1 MAKGPE
7 IFIGKEKLMSEV
19 VSEKKDFHNSGLHHL
34 KIDNGIFID
43 GERLKGV
50 LEYGVCQQEGND
62 YATLTLKM
70 DVTILNY
77 GRTPKNDK
85 GANFCGDDAR
95 NEITV

>member
-1 MAKGPE
+1 MKKRPE
-7 IFIGKEKLMSEV
+7 IVIGKERLMSEP

-43 GERLKGV
+43 GERLRGV

-85 GANFCGDDAR
+85 GVNFCGDDAR
-95 NEITV
+95 NEVTV

>member
-1 MAKGPE
+1 MEKGPE
-7 IFIGKEKLMSEV
+7 IFIGKERLMSES

-62 YATLTLKM
+62 YAT
-70 DVTILNY
+70 
-77 GRTPKNDK
+77 
-85 GANFCGDDAR
+85 
-95 NEITV
+95 